1 MIFSTYNIQDG
12 KNHSAGPKFLMNTVY
27 LTGLI
32 DEIRQSEEREKTE
45 IRLKELK
52 ENTKTCDSQED
63 LEQIQAEMVY
73 LKEKIAELD
82 EEENKRAEKSLQEIF
97 IEYYPY
103 IRKCLQARKC
113 PLDILDDLTQNA
125 AIRIQRSLRRN
136 KFKEVSMKGFLAW
149 IRTIVHHT
157 WADHWEQQRRLS
169 QIREAEFQRFT
180 EYDPWSIRKDCF
192 VDSDLVNLIFPR
204 AVRKVFEEV
213 TSLTYRSVC
222 MRIIEGK
229 SPTEVSCELGISSDV
244 VDKQKS
250 RFKTK
255 LIRTIEELYREMNS
269 RLEDTIPDTQTF
281 KKILSRQI
289 DEIFNNDQLKPLT
302 VSVNQEI
309 SNRLVWVQ
317 EKLAQHPLPDDGD
330 WIGVFYEDRFEKH
343 RLSEN
348 IGIGSR
354 SGFREGKRIV
364 LEYGEEAGVSG
375 LHASFENDGKFW
387 LVKDEHSTNGLK
399 ANSKT
404 VAKSYLNDRDVIQMG
419 LVTVIYS
426 ADGGKAALESL

>member
-1 MIFSTYNIQDG
+1 
-12 KNHSAGPKFLMNTVY
+12 MNTVY

-45 IRLKELK
+45 VRLKALK
-52 ENTKTCDSQED
+52 ENAKTCESQED
-63 LEQIQAEMVY
+63 LEYIKAEIVV
-73 LKEKIAELD
+73 LKEKIQTLD
-82 EEENKRAEKSLQEIF
+82 DEENKRAEKSLQEIF

-136 KFKEVSMKGFLAW
+136 KFREVSMKGFLAW
-149 IRTIVHHT
+149 SRTIVHHT

-169 QIREAEFQRFT
+169 QIRDAEYQRFT
-180 EYDPWSIRKDCF
+180 EFDPWSIRRDCF

-229 SPTEVSCELGISSDV
+229 SPTEVSCDLGISSDV

-255 LIRTIEELYREMNS
+255 LIRTIEEMYREMNS
-269 RLEDTIPDTQTF
+269 RLEDTIPDAQTF
-281 KKILSRQI
+281 KKILGRQV

-317 EKLAQHPLPDDGD
+317 EKLASNPLPDDND
-330 WIGVFYEDRFEKH
+330 WIGIFFENHFEKH
-343 RLSEN
+343 QLTED
-348 IGIGSR
+348 IGLGSR
-354 SGFREGKRIV
+354 PGFREGKRIV

-375 LHASFENDGKFW
+375 LHVSFEKDGKFW
-387 LVKDEHSTNGLK
+387 LVKDEHSTNGMK
-399 ANSKT
+399 VNSKT
-404 VAKSYLNDRDVIQMG
+404 VAKTYLNDRDVIQMG

-426 ADGGKAALESL
+426 ADASKAAPESL

>member
-1 MIFSTYNIQDG
+1 
-12 KNHSAGPKFLMNTVY
+12 MNTVY

-32 DEIRQSEEREKTE
+32 DEIRQSEEREKAE

-52 ENTKTCDSQED
+52 ASFKESESSDDQETIKG
-63 LEQIQAEMVY
+63 EITY
-73 LKEKIAELD
+73 LREKIRELD
-82 EEENKRAEKSLQEIF
+82 DEESRRAEKSLQEIF

-113 PLDILDDLTQNA
+113 PVDILDDLTQNA

-157 WADHWEQQRRLS
+157 WADHWEKQRRLS
-169 QIREAEFQRFT
+169 QIRDAEYQRFT
-180 EYDPWSIRKDCF
+180 EFDPWAVRKDCF
-192 VDSDLVNLIFPR
+192 VDTDLVNLIFPR

-229 SPTEVSCELGISSDV
+229 SPTEVSCDLGISSDV

-255 LIRTIEELYREMNS
+255 LIRTIEEMYREMNS
-269 RLEDTIPDTQTF
+269 RLEDTIPDSQTF
-281 KKILSRQI
+281 KKLLGRQV

-309 SNRLVWVQ
+309 SHRLVWVQ
-317 EKLAQHPLPDDGD
+317 EKLAKHPLPDDGD
-330 WIGVFYEDRFEKH
+330 WIGIIYKDIFEKH
-343 RLSEN
+343 RLSES

-354 SGFREGKRIV
+354 AGFREGKRIV

-375 LHASFENDGKFW
+375 LHATFEEDDNFW
-387 LVKDEHSTNGLK
+387 LVRDEHSTNGLK
-399 ANSKT
+399 VNSKA
-404 VAKSYLNDRDVIQMG
+404 VDKVYLNDRDVIQMG

-426 ADGGKAALESL
+426 ADGSKAAPESL

>member
-1 MIFSTYNIQDG
+1 
-12 KNHSAGPKFLMNTVY
+12 MNTVY

-32 DEIRQSEEREKTE
+32 DEIRQSEEREKAE
-45 IRLKELK
+45 VRLKELK
-52 ENTKTCDSQED
+52 ATYKESESSDEQEMIKG
-63 LEQIQAEMVY
+63 EITY
-73 LKEKIAELD
+73 LREKIRELD
-82 EEENKRAEKSLQEIF
+82 DEESRRAEKSLQEIF

-113 PLDILDDLTQNA
+113 PVDILDDLTQNA

-157 WADHWEQQRRLS
+157 WADHWEKQRRLS
-169 QIREAEFQRFT
+169 QIRDAEYQRFT
-180 EYDPWSIRKDCF
+180 EFDPWAVRKDCF
-192 VDSDLVNLIFPR
+192 VDTDLVNLIFPR

-229 SPTEVSCELGISSDV
+229 SPTEVSCDLGISSDV

-255 LIRTIEELYREMNS
+255 LIRTIEEMYREMNS
-269 RLEDTIPDTQTF
+269 RLEDTIPDSQTF
-281 KKILSRQI
+281 KKLLGRQV

-309 SNRLVWVQ
+309 SHRLVWVQ
-317 EKLAQHPLPDDGD
+317 EKLAKHPLPDDGD
-330 WIGVFYEDRFEKH
+330 WIGIIYKDKFEKH
-343 RLSEN
+343 RLSES
-348 IGIGSR
+348 IGLGSR
-354 SGFREGKRIV
+354 AGFREGKRIV

-375 LHASFENDGKFW
+375 LHATFEEDDNFW
-387 LVKDEHSTNGLK
+387 LVRDEHSTNGLK
-399 ANSKT
+399 VNSKA
-404 VAKSYLNDRDVIQMG
+404 VDKVYLNDRDVIQMG

-426 ADGGKAALESL
+426 ADGSKAAPESL

>member
-1 MIFSTYNIQDG
+1 
-12 KNHSAGPKFLMNTVY
+12 MNTVY

-52 ENTKTCDSQED
+52 ESKKTCETED
-63 LEQIQAEMVY
+63 ELEQIQAEMEV
-73 LKEKIAELD
+73 LKEKIQALDD
-82 EEENKRAEKSLQEIF
+82 EENRRAEKSLQEIF

-113 PLDILDDLTQNA
+113 PVDILDDLTQNA

-169 QIREAEFQRFT
+169 QIREAEYQRFT
-180 EYDPWSIRKDCF
+180 EFDPWSIRKDCF

-229 SPTEVSCELGISSDV
+229 SPTEVSCDLGISSDV

-269 RLEDTIPDTQTF
+269 RLEDTIPDSQTF
-281 KKILSRQI
+281 KKILARQI

-309 SNRLVWVQ
+309 SNRLLWVQ
-317 EKLAQHPLPDDGD
+317 EKLAKHPLPDEGD
-330 WIGVFYEDRFEKH
+330 WIGVFFEDKFEKF
-343 RLSEN
+343 RLTES

-375 LHASFENDGKFW
+375 LHASFEKDGKFW

-399 ANSKT
+399 VNSKA
-404 VAKSYLNDRDVIQMG
+404 VAKNYLNDRDVLQMG

-426 ADGGKAALESL
+426 SDSNKVAPESVN